1 MTGFEKL
8 ICKYDMARFFLVS
21 CSDDSFWLR
30 DYQTLIVGI
39 LTLVVGVFGLV
50 VALKTIKRLS
60 EQVNAQNQQLEQQK
74 KQLELQTQERE
85 ETKDQ
90 QRKAALIGV
99 PHALDEIQRYN
110 LGCFRAWMAEDLTVR
125 PEPPHSALRVI
136 MDAVPYVDDES
147 FESFRELVVLS
158 QVIEARI
165 GSHRKIRE
173 HQRLQTMLADVA
185 AMAYLTERL
194 FEFSRMEVKTIPYV
208 KPTRDNLEGA
218 LYHLGGPENVAS
230 PQISQ
235 RIGDALDKRFPPPR
249 RDDQSSNSSSDED

>member
-21 CSDDSFWLR
+21 CSDDSGWLP

-39 LTLVVGVFGLV
+39 LPLVVGFMGLL
-50 VALKTIKRLS
+50 VAWMTLRQLS
-60 EQVNAQNQQLEQQK
+60 KQVNAQNQQLELQK
-74 KQLELQTQERE
+74 QERD

-90 QRKAALIGV
+90 QRKAALICV
-99 PHALDEIQRYN
+99 PHALEEIHRYN
-110 LGCFRAWMAEDLTVR
+110 LGCFRAWMAEDRKAR

-249 RDDQSSNSSSDED
+249 TDDQSSNASSDED